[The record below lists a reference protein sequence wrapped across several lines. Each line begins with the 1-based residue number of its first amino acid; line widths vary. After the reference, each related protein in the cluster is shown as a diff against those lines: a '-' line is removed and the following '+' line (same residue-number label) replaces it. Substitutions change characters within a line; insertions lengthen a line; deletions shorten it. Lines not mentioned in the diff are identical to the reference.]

1 MVMPRRHRFPP
12 GPDCYGECIFS
23 RACQMCVISMAGK
36 CWRAHVRE
44 HGSAAALLLK
54 SVLLLL
60 LLLLSY
66 CAVLSLGI

>member
-1 MVMPRRHRFPP
+1 
-12 GPDCYGECIFS
+12 
-23 RACQMCVISMAGK
+23 MCVISMAGK